1 MTKQSTDF
9 RGYNLVASA
18 YPSSQGYTA
27 HIAIYNGDEDEPDS
41 FESYLDSSF
50 PSDQLALDAAI
61 DFGKDVI
68 VKKGPEFQ
76 LSQL

>member
-1 MTKQSTDF
+1 MPKQTTDF

-18 YPSSQGYTA
+18 YPSSLGYTA
-27 HIAIYNGDEDEPDS
+27 HIAIYNGDEEEPDS
-41 FESYLDSSF
+41 FETYLDSTF
-50 PSDQLALDAAI
+50 PSDQLALVAAI

-68 VKKGPEFQ
+68 VNKGPDFQ